1 MKALII
7 GGTGTIS
14 SAVVKLALSKGWELY
29 VLNRGKKPLPCGVKG
44 IIADIN
50 DEQTV
55 SNSIRG
61 LKFDVVAQFIA
72 YGPAD
77 VERDIRIFSNHTAQ
91 YIFISSAS
99 AYQKPIN
106 CYPITES
113 TPLKNPYWDYSR
125 KKIAA
130 EEVLSRAYRE
140 QSFPATIVRPSHT
153 YDGSKPV
160 FAIHGNKGV
169 WQTVRRIL
177 KGKPVIIPGD
187 GTSLWTLTH
196 SSDFAKGFVGLMGN
210 PQAIGQAYHITSD
223 EVMTWNQIY
232 SVIAKTCGKE
242 LNALHIPSEYLAVH
256 SGCYDFRGTLLGD
269 KANSVIFDNTK
280 IKRAVP
286 DFHCSISMAE
296 GLRTGT
302 ANLLE
307 HRELQIIDPDFD
319 NWCDDIC
326 DRFLRLNNLPNV

>member
-14 SAVVKLALSKGWELY
+14 TAVVKHAVSRGWELY
-29 VLNRGKKPLPCGVKG
+29 ILNRGKKPLPQGVTG

-50 DEQTV
+50 DHSTV
-55 SNSIRG
+55 ANAICRM
-61 LKFDVVAQFIA
+61 KFDVVAQFIA
-72 YGPAD
+72 YSPED
-77 VERDIRIFSNHTAQ
+77 VERDIRLFSDRTAQ

-99 AYQKPIN
+99 AYQKPVSG
-106 CYPITES
+106 YPITES
-113 TPLKNPYWDYSR
+113 TPLKNPYWEYSS

-130 EEVLSRAYRE
+130 EDWLMKAYRE
-140 QSFPATIVRPSHT
+140 TGFPVTIVRPSHT
-153 YDGSKPV
+153 YDGTKPV

-177 KGKPVIIPGD
+177 KDKPVIIPGD

-210 PQAIGQAYHITSD
+210 PHAIGQAYHITSD

-232 SVIAKTCGKE
+232 SVIANACGKD
-242 LNALHIPSEYLAVH
+242 LNALHVPSDYIAAH
-256 SGCYDFRGTLLGD
+256 SGDYDFRGTLLGD

-280 IKRAVP
+280 IKHIVP
-286 DFHCSISMAE
+286 DFLCTVTMAD
-296 GLRTGT
+296 GLRAGT
-302 ANLLE
+302 DYILR

-319 NWCDDIC
+319 NWCDSIC
-326 DRFLRLNNLPNV
+326 DNFPR